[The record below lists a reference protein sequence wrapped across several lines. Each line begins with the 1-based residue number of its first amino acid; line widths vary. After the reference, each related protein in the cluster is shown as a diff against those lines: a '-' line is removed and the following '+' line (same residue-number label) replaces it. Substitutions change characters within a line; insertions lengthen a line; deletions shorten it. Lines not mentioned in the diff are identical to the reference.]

1 MELITLQSIPNQEVI
16 VTLNDSRYKI
26 QIKSASGFMTYGIE
40 RDGVVIIENGNRIVN
55 GAPLLPYKY
64 MEEGNFI
71 LDIPD
76 SELPDFTKFGS
87 TQFLTYASQE
97 ELEAVR

>member
-1 MELITLQSIPNQEVI
+1 MKLITLQKIPNQGVI
-16 VTLNDSRYKI
+16 VTLDNSRYKI

-40 RDGVVIIENGNRIVN
+40 RDGVIIIENGNRIVN

-64 MEEGNFI
+64 MESGNFI
-71 LDIPD
+71 LDVPD
-76 SELPDFTKFGS
+76 SELPDFTRFES

-97 ELEAVR
+97 KIEAIR

>member
-1 MELITLQSIPNQEVI
+1 MNLITLQQIPNQEVI
-16 VTLNDSRYKI
+16 VTLDGSRYKI
-26 QIKSASGFMTYGIE
+26 QIKSASGFMTYGIT
-40 RDGVVIIENGNRIVN
+40 RDGEVIIENGNRIVN

-64 MEEGNFI
+64 MEAGNFI
-71 LDIPD
+71 LDVPD
-76 SELPDFTKFGS
+76 GELPDYTKFGS